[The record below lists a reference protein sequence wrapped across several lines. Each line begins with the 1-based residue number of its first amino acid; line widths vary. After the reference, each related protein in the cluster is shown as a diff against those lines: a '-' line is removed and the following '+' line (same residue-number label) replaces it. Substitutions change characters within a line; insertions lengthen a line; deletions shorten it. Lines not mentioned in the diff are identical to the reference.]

1 MSKLAVYTVLT
12 GGKEPLGDPTSDLE
26 SSNTDLEIDF
36 ICFSDNT
43 TLRSNVWQCRR
54 LDTHSLPPEKSSR
67 RPKILPHEYLSDYKY
82 SLYMDNICKLKRLPR
97 VSDLRSNNASNYCY
111 KLFRHNTRNLIAEE
125 ALAIARIGYD
135 DAHTLISQLDSYGK
149 ILPLE
154 TISPLSTCTVL
165 LREHNH
171 YQVVKHGIN
180 WWEHVLNFSKRDQMS
195 FDFCRITTGLEV
207 TYLTGNKFENDL
219 IHPHA
224 NASNSR
230 VLANADRSRFDWL
243 QKFYIAAGLDA
254 NLANERAAL
263 EGKRPREDFELLL
276 YLHGSSFGR
285 HHMPRRN
292 ASDKLREILSTLT
305 NDSKAVTALW
315 RDNFRTSYWH
325 TNEHE
330 FLRLLNAINSYF
342 GTNTISALKYQTD
355 LDRRALLT
363 AIGESEKSV
372 LLIFNANHSDKAFI
386 TQFFDESKA
395 NSRTMKVILF
405 SHDQQS
411 PWCIGF

>member
-12 GGKEPLGDPTSDLE
+12 GGKEPLGDPKSDLE

-36 ICFSDNT
+36 ICFSDNP
-43 TLRSNVWQCRR
+43 TLTSNVWQCRR

-97 VSDLRSNNASNYCY
+97 MSDLRNNNSSNYCY

-125 ALAIARIGYD
+125 ALAIARFGYD
-135 DAHTLISQLDSYGK
+135 AAHTLISQLDAYNK
-149 ILPLE
+149 IVPLE
-154 TISPLSTCTVL
+154 KISPLSTCTVL

-171 YQVVKHGIN
+171 HQVIKHGIN

-195 FDFCRITTGLEV
+195 FDFCRISTGMEV
-207 TYLTGNKFENDL
+207 TYFTGNKFENEL

-224 NASNSR
+224 NASNGR

-243 QKFYIAAGLDA
+243 QNFYIAAGFDA

-292 ASDKLREILSTLT
+292 ASDKLIEILSTLT

-325 TNEHE
+325 TNERE
-330 FLRLLNAINSYF
+330 FLCLLNIINSYF
-342 GTNTISALKYQTD
+342 GTNTIAALKYQTD
-355 LDRRALLT
+355 LDQRALLT
-363 AIGESEKSV
+363 AIGESEKTL

-386 TQFFDESKA
+386 RQFFDESKA
-395 NSRTMKVILF
+395 KSRTIKVILF
-405 SHDQQS
+405 SHDNQL